1 MQCFTRYVAFLLAV
15 LLFEGNM
22 LTKFISAEEEFENEL
37 TKTDHHKK
45 FQTKIVVPT
54 VSGITLESFMEGK
67 KERSGSGSTFYYYIF
82 HILYSLSTSIRLRCK
97 HLHQYCRFSQDCCPG
112 TYCYEDEGDSH
123 KRHCDI

>member
-54 VSGITLESFMEGK
+54 VSG
-67 KERSGSGSTFYYYIF
+67 
-82 HILYSLSTSIRLRCK
+82 LRCK